1 MHDCTFN
8 EESIFKW
15 NFKCLGWSTTY
26 TKPSSASSCVPQ
38 PRSSNHPHSPPE
50 HPSNLIIISEHTS
63 LWHYYNDCCSKIHNA
78 PDSNTM
84 FPLAAARRCW
94 VGCSKC
100 PASCWQASI
109 RQSQK
114 GDKQTS
120 DGKQKTADRTVS
132 LSSGVGKVL
141 RQSKP
146 TSMSEGFR
154 SCLMKFISPK
164 CISGKVCAGLKL
176 LLIK

>member
-15 NFKCLGWSTTY
+15 NFKCLGWSTTTY
-26 TKPSSASSCVPQ
+26 TNTRLSSASSCVPT
-38 PRSSNHPHSPPE
+38 RSRPLPPTNTRT
-50 HPSNLIIISEHTS
+50 SNLIIISEHTS

-84 FPLAAARRCW
+84 FPLTVAARFQAMLS
-94 VGCSKC
+94 CSKC

-109 RQSQK
+109 RQRQK

-120 DGKQKTADRTVS
+120 DGKLKTADKSVR
-132 LSSGVGKVL
+132 LSSEFL
-141 RQSKP
+141 RQTKP
-146 TSMSEGFR
+146 TSMSNVFA
-154 SCLMKFISPK
+154 FP
-164 CISGKVCAGLKL
+164 
-176 LLIK
+176 